1 MSNVIKRIDIVKK
14 IIIDYFYENNIYKS
28 SCLAQSYLL
37 YKYILNLNEN
47 SKLINGYII
56 NYIMVIFGLNIMI

>member
-1 MSNVIKRIDIVKK
+1 MSNIIKRIDIVKK

-37 YKYILNLNEN
+37 YKYILNLERC
-47 SKLINGYII
+47 
-56 NYIMVIFGLNIMI
+56 VF